1 MPAMNLIDR
10 AIATVAPLHAQ
21 RRLLARASLT
31 AFQALEPSVSP
42 LNAPGL
48 SGGGSTPARRTWF
61 PRARDARADTLRD
74 LPFNRAASRELVRTS
89 AIAAG
94 AVQTNCDRV
103 VGTGLALV
111 SQPNRQV
118 LGWSADQA
126 AEWKAKTQAEF
137 SLWSDSTDCDQE
149 STLNFYA
156 KQNLQL
162 RAMLESGDCF
172 TLLPAGKRTS
182 SQPYALRLQ
191 SIEADR
197 VGAPGLSDWQKRDEA
212 GGVRLDPATGAPKA
226 YHLYDDHPGAWYA
239 GAGGYGKGVWVD
251 RVGATG
257 RLRMLHH
264 FQKKRP
270 GMVRGVPYLTPIVDC
285 IKQITRYSEA
295 EIMAAVISAYLTV
308 FIETPGGEAAPVF
321 AGDAMAVPD
330 GGEIG
335 LGQGAVVGLAPGEK
349 PHTVNPS
356 RPNPQFAPFV
366 DGVMTQIGMALGLPR
381 ELLVKQFNSSYSAS
395 KAALLDA
402 WVYIRGMRYWL
413 AGSFC
418 QPVYETWLA
427 EAVAIGRIAAPG
439 FFTDPLLRWAYT
451 RAAWP
456 GDSMGSIN
464 PKDEVEAYTRAID
477 ARLMTREQAEWQLF
491 GTDFNQTFDQ
501 KADEIKRLA
510 AADMLPAAAPGA
522 AAPQQ
527 TGAQPP
533 KEPQP

>member
-1 MPAMNLIDR
+1 MPAIS
-10 AIATVAPLHAQ
+10 Q
-21 RRLLARASLT
+21 YAS
-31 AFQALEPSVSP
+31 
-42 LNAPGL
+42 
-48 SGGGSTPARRTWF
+48 
-61 PRARDARADTLRD
+61 
-74 LPFNRAASRELVRTS
+74 
-89 AIAAG
+89 
-94 AVQTNCDRV
+94 
-103 VGTGLALV
+103 
-111 SQPNRQV
+111 
-118 LGWSADQA
+118 
-126 AEWKAKTQAEF
+126 
-137 SLWSDSTDCDQE
+137 
-149 STLNFYA
+149 
-156 KQNLQL
+156 
-162 RAMLESGDCF
+162 
-172 TLLPAGKRTS
+172 
-182 SQPYALRLQ
+182 
-191 SIEADR
+191 
-197 VGAPGLSDWQKRDEA
+197 
-212 GGVRLDPATGAPKA
+212 
-226 YHLYDDHPGAWYA
+226 
-239 GAGGYGKGVWVD
+239 
-251 RVGATG
+251 
-257 RLRMLHH
+257 
-264 FQKKRP
+264 
-270 GMVRGVPYLTPIVDC
+270 
-285 IKQITRYSEA
+285 
-295 EIMAAVISAYLTV
+295 
-308 FIETPGGEAAPVF
+308 
-321 AGDAMAVPD
+321 
-330 GGEIG
+330 
-335 LGQGAVVGLAPGEK
+335 
-349 PHTVNPS
+349 VNPS

-527 TGAQPP
+527 PGAQPP